1 MVGIRSQI
9 TAPIQRH
16 NHMIQLVLPLLS
28 PPRYSFENLIVHAG
42 NEKAV
47 STLKKVYGAASG
59 PYPNLFLHG
68 PSGTG
73 KTHILRSILELFKNT
88 NQQYDTK
95 IVEPEGSPPS
105 FPELVRF
112 SESADIDLPSVI
124 AVDDI
129 HLLAPGDSACLWNVS
144 NKLTRFG
151 APLLAASEFAPES
164 IFPDNS
170 HLKSRLLSGLVFEL
184 DLPDDRSRLLIM
196 DKMVSDRQIRVSP
209 DVYSYL
215 VRRKS
220 RNIKE
225 LEKLFDTLDAA
236 SLETKR
242 RITIPFIK
250 LLEKDGRF

>member
-1 MVGIRSQI
+1 MLGIRSQI
-9 TAPIQRH
+9 SAPIQRH

-28 PPRYSFENLIVHAG
+28 PPRYSFENLVVHEG

-47 STLKKVYGAASG
+47 STLKKVYGASSG

-73 KTHILRSILELFKNT
+73 KTHILRSILELFT
-88 NQQYDTK
+88 NSNEDYDTK
-95 IVEPEGSPPS
+95 IIEPEGSPPA
-105 FPELVRF
+105 FPELVGF
-112 SESADIDLPSVI
+112 SESADTDLRSVI
-124 AVDDI
+124 AVDDL
-129 HLLAPGDSACLWNVS
+129 HLLTPGDSAALWNVS
-144 NKLTRFG
+144 NKLTRIG

-170 HLKSRLLSGLVFEL
+170 HLKSRLLSGLVFGL

-225 LEKLFDTLDAA
+225 LEKLFETLDAA

-250 LLEKDGRF
+250 LLEKEGLF